1 MVHKAVRGQRDQ
13 SRGVKNRLQRLRKN
27 QDPTWHQGVKLSP
40 EHKTWGPRKCVSIYN
55 KTSPKPQW
63 ETDARNA
70 TERALQE
77 AIRIHKLKQSRA
89 KVEKNRSKHQLDGEN
104 VSKEHDNM
112 SDENMSKKRDGAA
125 EDPPVSPAK
134 GNVIPVNRV
143 DPLFSEFSE
152 SAVSDVE
159 SDPPTT
165 YSYTFPGSVFES
177 TQMMSSGIQPLWN
190 FVRKADLEEREIETK
205 RFSPDGP
212 RKQLSFYEK
221 QQKLEGIYEKKTST
235 TSVNSDQTNDPI
247 YFVPV
252 YRDPQKIIYHPSTST
267 RKYDEDYQKYM
278 QGKEVTKI
286 SSPADKPKAYTS
298 LPIISTP
305 QKNETE
311 NSRKSSPAKSKVSLP
326 VLNLSKKTKGQAT
339 KTLEAK
345 KTPVK
350 SFEAEGHQKCESL
363 MKSPNWRPILPKPVT
378 PTNVDITS
386 WNHPLVGLPHITIHS
401 PGVTLDKKSPS
412 PAKHGGNV
420 IASKGNVKKNAVS
433 LLVGNRVKQ
442 RDSNVNVNTMK
453 PGNLLGSAD
462 IEETN
467 VVELDRGDYCVIRIP
482 ASNKEQKEK
491 NDTKEIPVTKTKMA
505 CREKQLSTPKKRK
518 WQQLSNVQYEESEEI
533 LDVVSMESPPKKLK
547 EEENLSGK
555 KTGLIQT
562 SAQSTVTSYTVM
574 PGCYSCGIREE
585 SCNTV
590 RQCFPQTVAQLL
602 QKKRFNEQLQK
613 SREARKEIENPPSK
627 DTKELSPKSTP
638 PKDYGEKKFQTRR
651 ARTAELI
658 RNKIISMRDGKSN
671 DSQHKIDVKKTAAEN
686 TSRNDLKGTPRVSHQ
701 NHTSTGSKESVY
713 PAHFSTG
720 PIIPKDL
727 LYGKYTLAGPS
738 TLKDS
743 FNPKYATTGASKD
756 SVDLTYTSTG
766 TSVIKDLVS
775 PNHTSTGQGI
785 TEPPT
790 VTTQINRPDLSVK
803 GIMKRNSVCIDFFV
817 DFAFL
822 LFVFSEILPF
832 LHCSAN
838 LSELQLIRKV
848 TFQMKY
854 NFMTIIVKCLEYKFM
869 F

>member
-1 MVHKAVRGQRDQ
+1 M
-13 SRGVKNRLQRLRKN
+13 KNRLQRLRKN
-27 QDPTWHQGVKLSP
+27 QDPTWHQGVQLSR
-40 EHKTWGPRKCVSIYN
+40 ENKIWGPRKCVSIYN
-55 KTSPKPQW
+55 KISAKPQW

-77 AIRIHKLKQSRA
+77 AIRIHKLKQARA
-89 KVEKNRSKHQLDGEN
+89 KVEENRSKHQIDDEN
-104 VSKEHDNM
+104 VSKEHDNL
-112 SDENMSKKRDGAA
+112 SDENENMAKKYDGVA
-125 EDPPVSPAK
+125 EDPHVGIEMEDGK

-143 DPLFSEFSE
+143 DPLLSEYSE
-152 SAVSDVE
+152 SAASDVE
-159 SDPPTT
+159 SEPPTT
-165 YSYTFPGSVFES
+165 YSYTFPGSVFGS

-212 RKQLSFYEK
+212 RKQLSFHEK

-235 TSVNSDQTNDPI
+235 TSVNSNQTNDPI

-252 YRDPQKIIYHPSTST
+252 YRDPQKIIYHPSTTT

-278 QGKEVTKI
+278 QGKEVTSKI
-286 SSPADKPKAYTS
+286 SSPADKPKDYTS

-339 KTLEAK
+339 KTSEAK

-363 MKSPNWRPILPKPVT
+363 VKSPNWRPILPKPVT

-401 PGVTLDKKSPS
+401 PGVTLDKNSPS

-420 IASKGNVKKNAVS
+420 IAPKGSVKKNAVS

-453 PGNLLGSAD
+453 PGNQLGSAD
-462 IEETN
+462 SEDTN
-467 VVELDRGDYCVIRIP
+467 IVELDRGDYCVIRMP

-491 NDTKEIPVTKTKMA
+491 NDAKESPVTKTKMA

-562 SAQSTVTSYTVM
+562 SAQSPVTSYTVM

-627 DTKELSPKSTP
+627 DTKLLLPKSTP

-651 ARTAELI
+651 ARTTELI

-671 DSQHKIDVKKTAAEN
+671 DSQHKIDVKKMAAEN
-686 TSRNDLKGTPRVSHQ
+686 TSRNDLIGTPRMGYQ
-701 NHTSTGSKESVY
+701 NHTSTCPKESVY

-727 LYGKYTLAGPS
+727 VNGKYTLAGPS
-738 TLKDS
+738 THKDS
-743 FNPKYATTGASKD
+743 VNPKYTTTGASKD
-756 SVDLTYTSTG
+756 STSTG
-766 TSVIKDLVS
+766 QSVLKDLVS

-785 TEPPT
+785 TELPT
-790 VTTQINRPDLSVK
+790 VTTQIYKPELPVK

-817 DFAFL
+817 DFASL
-822 LFVFSEILPF
+822 LFVFFRNFAILTLF
-832 LHCSAN
+832 C
-838 LSELQLIRKV
+838 
-848 TFQMKY
+848 
-854 NFMTIIVKCLEYKFM
+854 
-869 F
+869 